1 MAAKTVEMARIEVAS
16 KAFALEAAANA
27 VGALHAVVVVVVG
40 AQEHLRLQAVGD
52 AEGPAHLHV
61 RLEADGHEPLT
72 TQVYFLGDP
81 WLDHDV
87 VGGARP
93 SLTTKL
99 EPAGGPDGAGFTCRF
114 DFALAPVR

>member
-1 MAAKTVEMARIEVAS
+1 MP
-16 KAFALEAAANA
+16 AAATPGSPRGCRSGTS
-27 VGALHAVVVVVVG
+27 GAGSRPAPDPYDIPGEPQTARVLGLLGLEPH
-40 AQEHLRLQAVGD
+40 R
-52 AEGPAHLHV
+52 PAHLHV